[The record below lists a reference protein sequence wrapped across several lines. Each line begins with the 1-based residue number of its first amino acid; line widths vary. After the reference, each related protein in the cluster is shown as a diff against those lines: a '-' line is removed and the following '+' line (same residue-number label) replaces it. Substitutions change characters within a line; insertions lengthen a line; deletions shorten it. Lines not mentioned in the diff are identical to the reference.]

1 MLYSNLEC
9 LEPYQELGNS
19 GESYIN
25 VIQGPRESLSDF
37 WQRLTKGVQI
47 GVADPE
53 AR

>member
-1 MLYSNLEC
+1 MLYSSLEC
-9 LEPYQELGNS
+9 LEPDQELGNS

-25 VIQGPRESLSDF
+25 VIQGPRSS
-37 WQRLTKGVQI
+37 QRLTKSVQI